1 MISLCN
7 KIICWEQWF
16 YDSFRQPLDL
26 MVFQWFPMVA
36 NRWYWNDP
44 SLWSNWK
51 TLCILQ
57 NWFSIY
63 FSKQNS
69 WVRLVVVITFQVPL
83 SILNKGECDNCIYKN
98 WRDKSI
104 CQMMTFQVPFSVL
117 NIGAHIS
124 ALTGQLEVQLK
135 WEMKIKSYLSSCS
148 HWTRYTSSFRT
159 SSRSSGRRRGTRW
172 CRSCRWTW
180 RCRAGCRCTTP
191 RGSPPH

>member
-83 SILNKGECDNCIYKN
+83 SILNKGECDNCIFKN

-135 WEMKIKSYLSSCS
+135 WRNENKISSDVSLTLNPLYVQLPNFISQFWSSKGNQVMSILQVDMKMP
-148 HWTRYTSSFRT
+148 
-159 SSRSSGRRRGTRW
+159 GGM
-172 CRSCRWTW
+172 
-180 RCRAGCRCTTP
+180 
-191 RGSPPH
+191 